1 MLTEI
6 QKLGKTAE
14 KESKI
19 VTYNDLEAIDPS
31 VYRVIH
37 PGESVP
43 VFKLNLEFRRLT
55 SSLTSK
61 QLRNVRERFF
71 TVYVVP
77 EWDSKMESM
86 FSDIGNGVA
95 KFTRKLTCCLRTV
108 SDSIL
113 DADGLGGIEH
123 LAFISVI
130 HLDYLSHAEKRKTQS
145 SLCPDSDT

>member
-31 VYRVIH
+31 IYRAIH

-95 KFTRKLTCCLRTV
+95 KFTRKLTCCLRNV
-108 SDSIL
+108 SDS
-113 DADGLGGIEH
+113 
-123 LAFISVI
+123 F
-130 HLDYLSHAEKRKTQS
+130 
-145 SLCPDSDT
+145 